1 MNDHLID
8 IPGFQV
14 LSELGSG
21 GMGTVYKARQLSLDR
36 LVAIKTVSRDLTR
49 DADYATHLQHEA
61 RIEATLKHTN
71 IIQVHEAGQVADQY
85 YFVMEYV
92 SGPSLAAT
100 MEEQGRLSERE
111 ALEVIQ
117 AAASGLKYAWSKAG
131 IVHGDLKPANML
143 RDEDGIVK
151 LGDFLGVSKHV
162 PASGAFADEI
172 LGTAHY
178 MSPEQ
183 LLGEEG
189 LDFRADIYSL
199 GAVLYHLLSGRLP
212 FAELAGETVHTRYL
226 TSFLPDILDVA
237 EVSQGAAWL
246 LEKLLARDIAHRPA
260 SWAEV
265 LEDIERVR
273 KGGAPTPP
281 YPHPGVS
288 AMQRSPKRT
297 LPDEEGAAPERSSVA
312 TQGEV
317 IPLKRTRR
325 VVVSPAAQA
334 AASAARKEQPKT
346 PPPRQK
352 WILLGGLAILALL
365 CLAMPFLPKPD
376 TAIPEPLPDGEAIFT
391 TTAEPADI
399 LTDDRPVVDEAEITE
414 VITPLE
420 PEILPTDDYA
430 AEPTYEEPE
439 SDQPS
444 QQKRATDLKAYTVL
458 LQKIYTQVAAGEHTA
473 ARREVMK
480 WLAQHPGSAYKQDAR
495 IQYQRVDM
503 SAALYDL
510 ILSAADQF
518 KGMPLGEGEAGE
530 EVVSEVVAGRVW
542 IKRAMGS
549 GEAVTIVELSRL
561 TDPQMFLLLEKADPH
576 NAPRNKGV
584 WLIAH
589 GRIKEAEKELAAAER
604 AGQDVRDLRTW
615 IKERKTFDDN
625 LAAYRALGEV
635 IRLLKKEEVP
645 QAKSKWSAA
654 SSAHWRSEVFRLNTP
669 EVQSVSEAI
678 KNIPSTPTPSTY
690 GTAATTPSSYAD
702 TGTATPPKAEDDPS
716 AIAVGELERDLLSR
730 DGETLKLK
738 FLYRGAIEFTGS
750 RYTTTLHGES
760 GSVSVTFPR
769 LALTTLRNLPES
781 STGQP
786 TYMYGT
792 VDSDEGLID
801 LQGKRIQSYFGNK
814 PRYAW

>member
-1 MNDHLID
+1 MADHLID

-36 LVAIKTVSRDLTR
+36 LVAIKTVSQDLTR
-49 DADYATHLQHEA
+49 DPDYATHLQHEA

-111 ALEVIQ
+111 ALKVIG
-117 AAASGLKYAWSKAG
+117 AAASALKYAWSKAG

-143 RDEDGIVK
+143 RDEDGTIK

-172 LGTAHY
+172 LGTTHY

-183 LLGEEG
+183 LLGEDG
-189 LDFRADIYSL
+189 LDFRADVYSL

-273 KGGAPTPP
+273 KGGAPAPP
-281 YPHPGVS
+281 YPHPGIS

-297 LPDEEGAAPERSSVA
+297 MPGEVAPAPELSPVTEKSE
-312 TQGEV
+312 G

-399 LTDDRPVVDEAEITE
+399 LTDDRPVVDEAEIIE

-420 PEILPTDDYA
+420 PEVPPTDDYA
-430 AEPTYEEPE
+430 AEPAYEEPE
-439 SDQPS
+439 PAQAS
-444 QQKRATDLKAYTVL
+444 QQNRGTDLKAYTVL

-473 ARREVMK
+473 ARREVME
-480 WLAQHPGSAYKQDAR
+480 WLAQHPDSAYKQEAR
-495 IQYQRVDM
+495 LQYQRVDM

-510 ILSAADQF
+510 ILSASDQF
-518 KGMPLGEGEAGE
+518 KGMPLGEGEEGE
-530 EVVSEVVAGRVW
+530 EVVSEVKAGRVW
-542 IKRAMGS
+542 IKRAIGS
-549 GEAVTIVELSRL
+549 GEAVTIVELGRL
-561 TDPQMFLLLEKADPH
+561 TDPQMFLFLEKADPH
-576 NAPRNKGV
+576 NAPRNKAV

-589 GRIKEAEKELAAAER
+589 GQINEAQNELTAAER
-604 AGQDVRDLRTW
+604 AGQDVRDLRAW
-615 IKERKTFDDN
+615 IKERKQFDDN

-635 IRLLKKEEVP
+635 VRLLKKEDMQ
-645 QAKSKWSAA
+645 QAKAKWSAA
-654 SSAHWRSEVFRLNTP
+654 SSSHWRAEVFRLNTP

-678 KNIPSTPTPSTY
+678 KKIPSTPTPSTY
-690 GTAATTPSSYAD
+690 STAATTTSSYED
-702 TGTATPPKAEDDPS
+702 SSKTGTSTAEDDPS
-716 AIAVGELERDLLSR
+716 AIAVGELEQELLER
-730 DGETLKLK
+730 DGETVKLR

-769 LALTTLRNLPES
+769 MALTTLRNLPES

-792 VDSDEGLID
+792 IDSDEGIVD
-801 LQGKRIQSYFGNK
+801 LQGKRIQSYLGNK
-814 PRYAW
+814 PRYTW